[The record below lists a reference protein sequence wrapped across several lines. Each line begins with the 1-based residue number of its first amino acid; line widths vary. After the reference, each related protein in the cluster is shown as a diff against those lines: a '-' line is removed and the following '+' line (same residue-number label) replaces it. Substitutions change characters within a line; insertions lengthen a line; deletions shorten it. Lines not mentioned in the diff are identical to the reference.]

1 MWVRQSVLGGGDSM
15 CGGIANGFVWKS
27 SEDKVSHMMEDSG
40 EDVKLDSIDLQLE
53 NH

>member
-1 MWVRQSVLGGGDSM
+1 M
-15 CGGIANGFVWKS
+15 CGGGGLQMDLYRRS
-27 SEDKVSHMMEDSG
+27 SEDKVSHTTEDSG